1 MDLYDGAGNFLMR
14 QTELLVPA
22 KHFSWLPPH
31 PDFQCADVEGGVE
44 IAVTSD
50 VFTKGVAIDFDNFD
64 CVLSDNFFDLT
75 DGRPYRVTA
84 RTDRSAAQLRDHL
97 LYKTVNDIR

>member
-1 MDLYDGAGNFLMR
+1 M
-14 QTELLVPA
+14 
-22 KHFSWLPPH
+22 
-31 PDFQCADVEGGVE
+31 E

-50 VFTKGVAIDFDNFD
+50 VFTKGVAIDFDTFD

-97 LYKTVNDIR
+97 LYKTVNGIR